1 MSTTPSHEEDNN
13 IVKKLL
19 KYAKKA
25 SKLKTVDHS
34 VREMA
39 CSMIGTKQTLKKLGY
54 DTAKE
59 EFESLEKR
67 IIDVHKEIIANNFII
82 LNAKNRLYLNHEKLK
97 AMTEKRRK
105 LKEDLENGSG
115 KGLIRPR
122 ETDLAKLSKVVYNN
136 LKGFHEFITPLAKT
150 FEYLEEWYHTDLT
163 SIEKIV
169 KLINDVKERKDFV
182 ENVKRSDVTKDLV
195 DYIDQIVIPVAD
207 LMFATNRLK
216 ETEIFYTYREL
227 FRSHFLNGEEWEK
240 YNDDGKK
247 KSGYNGILKQSDIM
261 YMFGK
266 IFDDLLAS
274 KEIMLNEMLEE
285 MFKETQ

>member
-115 KGLIRPR
+115 KGMIRPR
-122 ETDLAKLSKVVYNN
+122 ETDLAKLSKIVYNN
-136 LKGFHEFITPLAKT
+136 LKEFHEFITPLAKT
-150 FEYLEEWYHTDLT
+150 FEYLEEWYHTDLS

-169 KLINDVKERKDFV
+169 KLINDVKGEKDFI
-182 ENVKRSDVTKDLV
+182 ENVKRSNVTKELV
-195 DYIDQIVIPVAD
+195 DYIDQIVIHVAD
-207 LMFATNRLK
+207 LMFVRHRGK
-216 ETEIFYTYREL
+216 ETEIFYTYRE
-227 FRSHFLNGEEWEK
+227 FRLHFLNGEEWENYK
-240 YNDDGKK
+240 DDGRT
-247 KSGYNGILKQSDIM
+247 KSGYNGKMNQSDIM

-266 IFDDLLAS
+266 LFDDLLTS
-274 KEIMLNEMLEE
+274 KEIMLNEMLKE